1 MSTTRTFLLSRDDQ
15 GDAWAVAFRLGGHL
29 VGYGLAVRYGIA
41 VRGLP
46 GRRADGPA
54 WALWLVDRTP
64 GEPVP
69 AVLLGSMPMTTR
81 ALVVELLA
89 LAA

>member
-1 MSTTRTFLLSRDDQ
+1 MSTRREFLLSYDCEVT
-15 GDAWAVAFRLGGHL
+15 AWSVGFRLGGHL
-29 VGYGLAVRYGIA
+29 VGYGLAERYGIA
-41 VRGLP
+41 VRRVP
-46 GRRADGPA
+46 GRRADPA

-64 GEPVP
+64 GEPAPSVVLASVP
-69 AVLLGSMPMTTR
+69 VTTR

>member
-1 MSTTRTFLLSRDDQ
+1 MSTRREFLLSYDCEVT
-15 GDAWAVAFRLGGHL
+15 AWSVGFRLGAHL
-29 VGYGLAVRYGIA
+29 VGYGLAERYGIA
-41 VRGLP
+41 VRRLP
-46 GRRADGPA
+46 LRRADGPA

-64 GEPVP
+64 GEPAP
-69 AVLLGSMPMTTR
+69 SVLLASAPLTTR